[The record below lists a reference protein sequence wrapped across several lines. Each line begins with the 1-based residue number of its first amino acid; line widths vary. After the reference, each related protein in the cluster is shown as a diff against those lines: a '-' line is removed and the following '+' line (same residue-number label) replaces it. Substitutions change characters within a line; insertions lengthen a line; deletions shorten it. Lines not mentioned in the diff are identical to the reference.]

1 MHSFMPDW
9 KFVNEA
15 AEQILHEG
23 FNGDLYQRLGG
34 AFIASEAQPIAQGQ
48 ASVAFR
54 FINKHHLALN
64 FSTTPSL
71 ARLIIAILD
80 GSWTPE
86 RGERNETGFLV
97 LWRNQENTITYP
109 IPPSS
114 FLLRYISAL
123 LHINIFLFD
132 TAARPI
138 VITHPYPKG
147 VVGILHDASSILGYS
162 DYNVLGPTRT
172 EQDDLFIDLR
182 PPTPPSLPLPP
193 GPAATF
199 RTAKRPRQQRE
210 GCEIDRVALE
220 TIYKEECEARV
231 KKEAADQC
239 RTAKKRAKKEADP
252 REALEKA
259 HIDAKQAE
267 EKRVRTPR
275 GVMNETARRVRQH
288 CGINDEEDFTNHHA
302 SMMITHPIGEPQ
314 TVTGRA
320 LATYKAALS
329 RHFDMAWIE
338 EQDHISDPTVASA
351 NSTTIAPTPS
361 DIDAQDDNSIRTIT
375 LPLTK
380 LLRTDL
386 PTKDQDYITKRLNDV
401 QGEVSDFMES
411 VAMGADDYFK
421 ENPIVEAGVITPE
434 WKQIVSDATE
444 LKPRVKDPATLLSQD
459 YLQYLGVRIPE
470 LRRARKTP
478 KTTTHPLWDTV
489 LESIYS
495 GKLVPQAWDDSRHP
509 DSPSSNPFKI
519 IPSLS
524 QASGSGAVDDAYAA
538 ADANVEV
545 GYQSE
550 DSSKESLGGL
560 TATLMR
566 EYATNIKMIWSGDIY
581 ERLRRYVVHNVLR
594 LNLRPQ
600 SEEKHRIQ
608 KRKRAIK
615 KAEEMKEASAS
626 ASQKRRESLR
636 NWKRRNQDLFN
647 QLDHA
652 FDTSRDEER
661 INKIFG
667 LIDIH
672 QERRPGVK
680 EQNKSR
686 GLTQSDDYE
695 TDSEFD
701 GSDDSDDDMDTEL
714 VVSGSSKS
722 SDDVLMPCTHTAD
735 QDCEMGV
742 MEEQSDAGR
751 SINAEAQSSG
761 PSESVARSS
770 TGPKE
775 PTSKKL
781 RGLEAVAIRLLE
793 LPDSNIPITEE
804 TVKAKL
810 YEPEMY
816 STEEILA
823 VLRLV
828 TLLRP
833 FTPKKAHSGPQST
846 SYPKSV
852 LTLGPFVMTYVDF
865 YTVRITGRRAIT
877 GPNRHFTNSAYE
889 DKKKKHVKPSGVINW
904 TSELLETGHTPQSAA
919 KASEEI
925 KIVQDRLVTELQ
937 PLKKG
942 LKAATTVRREKDRT
956 LRHYEG
962 HDQRHKKGIY
972 QNLQEARKVVNN
984 LKKKIVP
991 LEAEIREKKQ
1001 QRYYYNRLSKAT
1013 APPTALSEDPSPL
1026 PITTVTESVPTV
1038 QHPGMQDF
1046 VQTTS
1051 IKQLLLEI
1059 EDKDRQLPVPGTDRG
1074 LVTMSE
1080 TVPSLWS
1087 TLESLSNRYYIL
1099 HGHPDTHH
1107 TGNDDG
1113 ASEPPTSHADA
1124 VDMDIDGTD
1133 TQPSLHSESKASSLP
1148 ERTRNAITIT
1158 GSLSRKATIEDM
1170 RFAKSN
1176 RITAKQVKEVGGV
1189 GRATRTRERLL
1200 RQPENQRI
1208 SELHKEIGEN
1218 SVLKAQTISEVDSAQ
1233 VTRRSATQP
1242 LRNFEGS
1249 KSLVKQT
1256 HHKDLQL
1263 QRAWQTIAADERRK
1277 MQDFSRGTGQTQP
1290 ASVNT
1295 VDSID
1300 GCCKC
1305 GRHHLPIRVGRA
1317 LTYPQECPRDALPII
1332 PIMFVGTAGIGT
1344 GSRIGGHLKYGGKK
1358 VVEQHALS
1366 VPVLMTDENMTSK
1379 VCPFC
1384 FAILRLVKEL
1394 RLVNGVEKL
1403 VTING
1408 AVQCENP
1415 NCESVRAG
1423 YARRGRDSNACVNIA
1438 LAGFTTI
1445 MSDNR
1450 QPLPPYR
1457 RSTRP
1462 EGATPSEP
1470 QSLATGTQQNIEHF
1484 DNGPIDNNG
1493 FPRRC

>member
-1 MHSFMPDW
+1 MPDW

-34 AFIASEAQPIAQGQ
+34 ALIASEAQPISQGQ
-48 ASVAFR
+48 A
-54 FINKHHLALN
+54 
-64 FSTTPSL
+64 
-71 ARLIIAILD
+71 
-80 GSWTPE
+80 
-86 RGERNETGFLV
+86 
-97 LWRNQENTITYP
+97 
-109 IPPSS
+109 
-114 FLLRYISAL
+114 
-123 LHINIFLFD
+123 
-132 TAARPI
+132 
-138 VITHPYPKG
+138 
-147 VVGILHDASSILGYS
+147 
-162 DYNVLGPTRT
+162 
-172 EQDDLFIDLR
+172 
-182 PPTPPSLPLPP
+182 
-193 GPAATF
+193 
-199 RTAKRPRQQRE
+199 
-210 GCEIDRVALE
+210 
-220 TIYKEECEARV
+220 EARV

-259 HIDAKQAE
+259 HIDTKQAE

-275 GVMNETARRVRQH
+275 GVMNETARHVRQH

-320 LATYKAALS
+320 LAIYKAALS

-351 NSTTIAPTPS
+351 NSTTITPTPS
-361 DIDAQDDNSIRTIT
+361 DIDAQDDNSIRAIT
-375 LPLTK
+375 LPLAK

-411 VAMGADDYFK
+411 VAMGADNYFK

-434 WKQIVSDATE
+434 WQQIVSDAME
-444 LKPRVKDPATLLSQD
+444 SKSRVKDPATSLSQD
-459 YLQYLGVRIPE
+459 YLQYLGARIPE

-478 KTTTHPLWDTV
+478 NTITHPLWDTV

-509 DSPSSNPFKI
+509 DSPSSNPFKT

-560 TATLMR
+560 TTTLMR

-615 KAEEMKEASAS
+615 EAEEVKEASAS
-626 ASQKRRESLR
+626 TSRKRRESLR
-636 NWKRRNQDLFN
+636 NWK
-647 QLDHA
+647 
-652 FDTSRDEER
+652 SRDEER

-672 QERRPGVK
+672 QEWRPGVK

-701 GSDDSDDDMDTEL
+701 DSDNSDDDMDTEL

-722 SDDVLMPCTHTAD
+722 SDDILRPCTHTAD

-761 PSESVARSS
+761 PSQSVARSS
-770 TGPKE
+770 TGQKE

-816 STEEILA
+816 STDEILA

-833 FTPKKAHSGPQST
+833 FTPKKAHSGPQSP

-852 LTLGPFVMTYVDF
+852 LTLGPFVYIANAILRSAGYKDF
-865 YTVRITGRRAIT
+865 TRRICPVPAVG
-877 GPNRHFTNSAYE
+877 NRHAVPLDALGVYDIFGGRAPGRFDIKDPSGRVITTSTVARLSTDHRKYVFGGLFNIAIINDACTKHGLDFAQRMTAYE
-889 DKKKKHVKPSGVINW
+889 DKKKKHVKPPGVINW

-942 LKAATTVRREKDRT
+942 LKAAMTVRREKDRT

-984 LKKKIVP
+984 LKIIP

-1038 QHPGMQDF
+1038 QHAGMQDF

-1051 IKQLLLEI
+1051 IKQLLIEI

-1124 VDMDIDGTD
+1124 VDMDINGTD
-1133 TQPSLHSESKASSLP
+1133 TQPSLHSESKVSSLP

-1158 GSLSRKATIEDM
+1158 GSLSRKATMEDM

-1233 VTRRSATQP
+1233 
-1242 LRNFEGS
+1242 
-1249 KSLVKQT
+1249 
-1256 HHKDLQL
+1256 
-1263 QRAWQTIAADERRK
+1263 
-1277 MQDFSRGTGQTQP
+1277 DFSRGTGQTQP

-1295 VDSID
+1295 VDPID

-1358 VVEQHALS
+1358 VVERHALS

-1379 VCPFC
+1379 VCSLC

-1394 RLVNGVEKL
+1394 RLVNEVEKL

-1450 QPLPPYR
+1450 QRLPPYR

-1470 QSLATGTQQNIEHF
+1470 QSLATGTQQTSSTSTT
-1484 DNGPIDNNG
+1484 DPLTTMA
-1493 FPRRC
+1493 PATLLMS

>member
-15 AEQILHEG
+15 AEQILHKG

-86 RGERNETGFLV
+86 RGERNETGFLL

-351 NSTTIAPTPS
+351 NSTTIALTPS

-375 LPLTK
+375 LPLAK

-434 WKQIVSDATE
+434 WQQIVSDATE

-509 DSPSSNPFKI
+509 DSPSSNLFKI

-1013 APPTALSEDPSPL
+1013 APPNSTIRRPFSPAHHDCHRVC
-1026 PITTVTESVPTV
+1026 PNCS
-1038 QHPGMQDF
+1038 
-1046 VQTTS
+1046 TS
-1051 IKQLLLEI
+1051 WDARLC
-1059 EDKDRQLPVPGTDRG
+1059 
-1074 LVTMSE
+1074 
-1080 TVPSLWS
+1080 
-1087 TLESLSNRYYIL
+1087 
-1099 HGHPDTHH
+1099 HPDTHH